1 MQTPVFWPGWEVV
14 QKIGS
19 GSFGA
24 VYAIRRALFGDWE
37 WAALKVISQPKD
49 EKEYQELCDEYGDV
63 DSVRRYLDGRLQE
76 IYREY
81 SLMNSLKG
89 NTNIVC
95 CDDFHHQPRS
105 NGIGWDVYI
114 KMELLTSLP
123 QYLQTGVSDETVIR
137 VGMDIC
143 NALSLCETRNIIHR
157 DIKPHNIFVS
167 RDGHFKLGDFGI
179 AKISDSVQPG
189 TQIGTFRYMAPEVYY
204 YRPYGPQADIY
215 SLGLVLYWM
224 LNQHRTPILPLDG
237 EIPGAEPV
245 SHAAARRFGGEVL
258 PPPLHGSPELHR
270 IIMKACAY
278 DPKDRY
284 LDPERM
290 RRDLDALLKC
300 SVTIPASQGV
310 RPSATGPHWHSPGDI
325 Q

>member
-24 VYAIRRALFGDWE
+24 VYAIRRALFGAWE

-114 KMELLTSLP
+114 KMELLTALP

-143 NALSLCETRNIIHR
+143 NALSLCQTRNIIHR

-224 LNQHRTPILPLDG
+224 LNQHRTPFLPLDG
-237 EIPGAEPV
+237 EIPGAETV
-245 SHAAARRFGGEVL
+245 SHADARRFGGEVL

-300 SVTIPASQGV
+300 SVTISTSQGV